1 MGFDEGVPI
10 EHPWEGMVYV
20 DNIYSEGGGGGV
32 IDYVAVLQLQKALK
46 DLERLLEGLPGR
58 SMKPEITRYNFG

>member
-20 DNIYSEGGGGGV
+20 DNIYSEGGGG
-32 IDYVAVLQLQKALK
+32 KRH
-46 DLERLLEGLPGR
+46 RLCGRITITEG
-58 SMKPEITRYNFG
+58 PEGSGAIIRGFTRKFNETRNNEV